1 MAAVKPM
8 YRICIAR
15 STDFLRDCEINRLR
29 NAENRLVS
37 AMLKVVGR
45 AAMEREKMC
54 ARLVWR
60 ALLFDGKTGI
70 IRYTCVQLSAR

>member
-1 MAAVKPM
+1 M
-8 YRICIAR
+8 
-15 STDFLRDCEINRLR
+15 RDCEINRLR

-37 AMLKVVGR
+37 AMLKAVGR

-60 ALLFDGKTGI
+60 VHPPCMAGI
-70 IRYTCVQLSAR
+70 AF